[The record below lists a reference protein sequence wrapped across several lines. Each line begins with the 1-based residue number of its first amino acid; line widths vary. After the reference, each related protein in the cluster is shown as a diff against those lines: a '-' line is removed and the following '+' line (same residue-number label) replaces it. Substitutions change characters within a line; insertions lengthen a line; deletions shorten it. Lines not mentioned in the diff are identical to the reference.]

1 MHTLKPTPN
10 NHHNS
15 HTFSL
20 HASSPYTLNPYSLHP
35 NTLGFASISALSLLL
50 ICLVSPTCY
59 TNTHAETLS
68 TTANSSLSL
77 SLTQPD
83 DINITPTANGQF
95 GVTQTKLAIST
106 SNNSGYKLY
115 INTLDSTNAM
125 LSTNGSQNTQIT
137 ALPSATTSTNFPSNT
152 WGYSLTTTQTDDTT
166 IYNPMPETSTLA
178 YDTDQ
183 TAGNHYLSF
192 AANINTALPAG
203 TYTNTVQISA
213 IANPQKITNLSELT
227 YMQDMTSSI
236 CQDTKAANGAN
247 TVTPGN
253 EVEKRLIDARDGKE
267 YWVSKLA
274 DQNCWMV
281 QNLAL
286 DLTAGQKLTNINT
299 DLNSKTE
306 WLVPTTTESAVPAK
320 IANLSAN
327 NNAAFFTTRSWNLGE
342 YILATPDKA
351 YSPQGVTTTGLCTA
365 SNSTDGVGIYDSV
378 VTGQTLTRCK
388 DFQLVTDWQPT
399 FVAKAG
405 TWNGANLSY
414 VTANAST
421 KTYDAH
427 YLIGNLYQF
436 NAATAGSGGREV
448 VSAASS
454 VTDAKTLLEAQDS
467 VCPRGWQLPTG
478 GANGNTGLSFNRP
491 KSYLRLLISYGY
503 PSVINTTNYPAAGTA
518 PNRYST
524 SQILTTTIN
533 GANRNPAKQ
542 PIRLVRVGA
551 IYLQYGSLR
560 HAGRAAMFITST
572 VSTDAKYMFGGDL
585 LNNRLDIDS
594 TSERVY
600 GVPVRCL
607 AR

>member
-1 MHTLKPTPN
+1 M
-10 NHHNS
+10 
-15 HTFSL
+15 
-20 HASSPYTLNPYSLHP
+20 
-35 NTLGFASISALSLLL
+35 
-50 ICLVSPTCY
+50 
-59 TNTHAETLS
+59 
-68 TTANSSLSL
+68 
-77 SLTQPD
+77 
-83 DINITPTANGQF
+83 
-95 GVTQTKLAIST
+95 T
-106 SNNSGYKLY
+106 SN
-115 INTLDSTNAM
+115 
-125 LSTNGSQNTQIT
+125 
-137 ALPSATTSTNFPSNT
+137 
-152 WGYSLTTTQTDDTT
+152 
-166 IYNPMPETSTLA
+166 
-178 YDTDQ
+178 
-183 TAGNHYLSF
+183 
-192 AANINTALPAG
+192 
-203 TYTNTVQISA
+203 
-213 IANPQKITNLSELT
+213 
-227 YMQDMTSSI
+227 I

-247 TVTPGN
+247 IVTPGN
-253 EVEKRLIDARDGKE
+253 EVEKRLIDVRDGK
-267 YWVSKLA
+267 
-274 DQNCWMV
+274 D
-281 QNLAL
+281 
-286 DLTAGQKLTNINT
+286 
-299 DLNSKTE
+299 
-306 WLVPTTTESAVPAK
+306 
-320 IANLSAN
+320 
-327 NNAAFFTTRSWNLGE
+327 AAFFTTRSWNLGE

-378 VTGQTLTRCK
+378 VTGQTLARCK

-454 VTDAKTLLEAQDS
+454 VTDAKALLEAQDS

-491 KSYLRLLISYGY
+491 KSYLRLLISYDY
-503 PSVINTTNYPAAGTA
+503 PSAINTTNYPAAGTA

-524 SQILTTTIN
+524 SQIVTTTIN

-551 IYLQYGSLR
+551 IYLQHGSLR
-560 HAGRAAMFITST
+560 HAGRAAMFTTST
-572 VSTDAKYMFGGDL
+572 VATDAKYMFSGDL